1 METATKKIAFKI
13 KIKDACLSLL
23 KERIANALQAMT
35 HAQEAA
41 NNQEKSSVG
50 DKHETSRAISQAER
64 DMNARQLQQAEKDL
78 HFLEAISV
86 EQLFESVVNG
96 CVFKIGEQLFF
107 VAIGL
112 GALTIDD
119 KTLMVISHQSPLF
132 LEFKMKKRGDK
143 GSFRAKQQQIEEV
156 F

>member
-1 METATKKIAFKI
+1 MKTLAEKITFKI
-13 KIKDACLSLL
+13 KLKESCVTLL
-23 KERIANALQAMT
+23 KERIANALQAMNQ
-35 HAQEAA
+35 AQESA

-78 HFLEAISV
+78 HFVENMNV
-86 EQLFESVVNG
+86 EQVSHNIVNG
-96 CVFKIGEQLFF
+96 SVFKIQEQFFF

-112 GALTIDD
+112 GAISVENTNV
-119 KTLMVISHQSPLF
+119 MVISHQSPIF
-132 LEFKMKKRGDK
+132 LSLKMKKRGEM
-143 GSFRAKQQQIEEV
+143 GGFRGIEQVISEV